1 MRHCCI
7 LQRRDGK
14 EFYLHQTITK
24 NSKNMRYTILFMMV
38 VIAMA
43 FTGCEQPVDFEKE
56 KAAIIKVMEKETQT
70 YIDRDFE
77 AMYSTHVQDSLN
89 MRLSAGADNY
99 VFAEGW
105 EHVSQ
110 HMTGDQTEDDLG
122 ADIHISVEKYNYKMK
137 IYPVSA
143 FVVCD
148 QRWTSQY
155 EDDVTEINSI
165 QVRFLEKI
173 DGEWKISF
181 VSFIGTSGYGDMEET
196 EELFD

>member
-1 MRHCCI
+1 M
-7 LQRRDGK
+7 K
-14 EFYLHQTITK
+14 
-24 NSKNMRYTILFMMV
+24 YTILSALI
-38 VIAMA
+38 IAA
-43 FTGCEQPVDFEKE
+43 FAFSGCEKAIDYEKD
-56 KAAIIKVMEKETQT
+56 KAAIIAVMEKETQT

-77 AMYSTHVQDSLN
+77 GMFSTHVQDSLN
-89 MRLSAGADNY
+89 MRLTAGADNY

-105 EHVSQ
+105 EDVSR

-122 ADIHISVEKYNYKMK
+122 PDIHITVEKKNYRMK
-137 IYPVSA
+137 IYPQSA

-148 QRWTSQY
+148 QKWTSHY
-155 EDDVTEINSI
+155 EDDVVEINSI

-181 VSFIGTSGYGDMEET
+181 VSFIGTDGYMEDET